1 MNQQNTLF
9 ELETPSTT
17 ATNEAH
23 NLIQQGALVVA
34 NHSGGKD
41 SQAMLIKL
49 LEIVPPSQILVVHAT
64 LGESEWPGALEHA
77 EAQARAAG
85 VEFIV
90 AKAGKTFLSM
100 VETRFETRPEVP
112 SWPSASHRQ
121 CTSDLKRGPIERE
134 VRRFAREHGFTTII
148 NCMGLRAE
156 ESARRAKAQCWKLNE
171 GNSLQAKNYKNG
183 RVAESRDWYD
193 WLPIHEMSL
202 QDVLSTIKDAGQEL
216 HPAYGTGN
224 ERLSC
229 VFCIMASQ
237 NDLKNGA
244 LQNPELYRRY
254 VALEKRTGYTM
265 HQSRKSL
272 EEMTGI
278 LVSN

>member
-1 MNQQNTLF
+1 MQGTLF
-9 ELETPSTT
+9 NLDMSPRAT
-17 ATNEAH
+17 ALS
-23 NLIQQGALVVA
+23 LIEQGALVVA

-41 SQAMLIKL
+41 SQAMLIRL
-49 LEIVPPSQILVVHAT
+49 LEIAPPSQILVVHAT

-90 AKAGKTFLSM
+90 AKATKTFLGM
-100 VETRFETRPEVP
+100 VETRFEARPEVP

-134 VRRFAREHGFTTII
+134 VRRYAKEHGFSVVI

-156 ESARRAKAQCWKLNE
+156 ESARRAKAQCWKQNE
-171 GNSLQAKNYKNG
+171 GQSLEPKTFKNG
-183 RVAESRDWYD
+183 RVTEARAWFD
-193 WLPIHEMSL
+193 WLPIHEMTL
-202 QDVLSTIKDAGQEL
+202 QDVLTTIKNAGQEL
-216 HPAYGTGN
+216 HPAYSTGN

-229 VFCIMASQ
+229 VFCIMASRG
-237 NDLKNGA
+237 DLRNGA
-244 LQNPELYRRY
+244 LQNPELYKRY
-254 VALEKRTGYTM
+254 VQLERLTGYTM

-272 EEMTGI
+272 EELTG
-278 LVSN
+278 LPLK